1 MKECRIP
8 VTLLDQECSVE
19 HLKKISHFLD
29 WRRVAP
35 FLGLSEMDIQE
46 IESDKKTDSEKR
58 LQALEKWKRMYAFK
72 ATYRKL
78 VEILLEV
85 KDANSA
91 QKVCKLLQ
99 PQGHEGTP
107 MSVSFLVEFRPFSGG
122 GSGGR

>member
-1 MKECRIP
+1 MEPVTLEELLKESRIP

-19 HLKKISHFLD
+19 HLKKISHFLH

-35 FLGLSEMDIQE
+35 ILGLSEMDIQE
-46 IESDKKTDSEKR
+46 LESDSEKR

-78 VEILLEV
+78 VEILLDV

-91 QKVCKLLQ
+91 QKCVNCSNPKHMKVHQQL
-99 PQGHEGTP
+99 P
-107 MSVSFLVEFRPFSGG
+107 SS
-122 GSGGR
+122 